1 MGMTMTF
8 REAEKM
14 VKNDGW
20 VLESV
25 EGSHYH
31 YKHTTK
37 LGKVTIPRHS
47 GDIPKR
53 VISSIKKQAGLI

>member
-1 MGMTMTF
+1 MTF

-14 VKNDGW
+14 VKADGW
-20 VLESV
+20 YLESA

-31 YKHTTK
+31 YKHSK
-37 LGKVTIPRHS
+37 KPGKVTIPHHS

-53 VISSIKKQAGLI
+53 VINSIKKQAGLK